1 MPQLSSAEYSD
12 FYVTSKYTHCQK
24 VHVEISIFMLLVSC
38 FVVQTDCFQFVII
51 NSDYSHSHLSSKNDS
66 LTRTRHVSA
75 KKNHFFSTTSLSS
88 CTVVFILS
96 KVTDNCIK
104 KLLGQC
110 SNYTIGVGGGI
121 CSSGTDRKWV
131 IE

>member
-51 NSDYSHSHLSSKNDS
+51 NSYYSHCHLSSKSDS
-66 LTRTRHVSA
+66 FTRTRHVSA
-75 KKNHFFSTTSLSS
+75 KKYFFSMTSLSS

-96 KVTDNCIK
+96 KVTDNYTK
-104 KLLGQC
+104 K
-110 SNYTIGVGGGI
+110 GVAQ
-121 CSSGTDRKWV
+121 STRKIYNRCRWWYLFKWNR
-131 IE
+131 